1 MHDPPIQ
8 ADRIVSVEDMSAET
22 LRNIQA
28 HLRISSTFEHCT
40 YREAELDEVWRL
52 LDMRQRVAT
61 GSELDRLARMRE
73 VIWQA
78 HDLVGLGRPLDAAR
92 ALAPLFASEATGN
105 TRPASRD
112 T

>member
-1 MHDPPIQ
+1 MHDEAIK
-8 ADRIVSVEDMSAET
+8 ADRIVTVGDTSTET

-52 LDMRQRVAT
+52 MDMRQRVAT
-61 GSELDRLARMRE
+61 GPEMDRLERMRE

-92 ALAPLFASEATGN
+92 AMGPLFAGEDT
-105 TRPASRD
+105 ASG
-112 T
+112 